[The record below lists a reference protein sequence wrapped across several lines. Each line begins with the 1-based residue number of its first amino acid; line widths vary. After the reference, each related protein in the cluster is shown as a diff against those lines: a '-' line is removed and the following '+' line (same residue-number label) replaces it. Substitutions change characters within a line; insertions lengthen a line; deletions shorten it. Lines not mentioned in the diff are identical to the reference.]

1 MIDREQGGRENLAEN
16 GIMLHA
22 MVKLSEMVR
31 VLKDKGRVSEETETL
46 VLKFLEENRKVAVPT
61 MPAAAA
67 RVRVPYGERAK
78 MAKNP
83 TGKRLF
89 EVMVKKETNL
99 CLAADVSTAAELLDI
114 ADKVRASPALTQNLT

>member
-1 MIDREQGGRENLAEN
+1 
-16 GIMLHA
+16 
-22 MVKLSEMVR
+22 
-31 VLKDKGRVSEETETL
+31 
-46 VLKFLEENRKVAVPT
+46 
-61 MPAAAA
+61 
-67 RVRVPYGERAK
+67 

-114 ADKVRASPALTQNLT
+114 ADKVRASPALTENLTQISVKASFGINHSNKQTQIEAQIWEKSFMDGLIVNCEEQNKPSKFWVKAWELPWFG